1 MRGVAHPQGGTAH
14 ARCGAALQWRTMDK
28 QTAQQLTR
36 ATTRFYA
43 AHAASFSATRT
54 RPWAGW
60 YRCADMLVSLA
71 GAGADSEGA
80 DTKSS
85 GMMKSRM
92 GAGARGGG
100 GAGGAGAREGGGAGG
115 KRLELLDLACGN
127 LRFERFM
134 HEAHPALEMSVNAVD
149 GDDALVFD
157 LARGLDAA
165 GELSYR
171 HLDIVE
177 ALHTERALLDA
188 LEAPVCDA
196 AVCFG
201 FFHHVP
207 QFLWRRR
214 LLETLV
220 KSVRPGGLAM
230 LTLWQFADD
239 DDARKKARASTARA
253 AAELEIDE
261 DELGTGDYILG
272 WQGTPGAWRYCHH
285 FSDAEIERLVSPLE
299 DAHAARLAASFQ
311 ADGRSGHAN
320 RYLVFERT

>member
-1 MRGVAHPQGGTAH
+1 MRGVAHPRGGTAH

-54 RPWAGW
+54 KPWAGW

-71 GAGADSEGA
+71 EAGAGGEGA
-80 DTKSS
+80 K
-85 GMMKSRM
+85 
-92 GAGARGGG
+92 GG
-100 GAGGAGAREGGGAGG
+100 GAGGAGARKGGGAGG